1 MEGLELKNI
10 IEVLLFVATEPVS
23 IEKLAELCEA
33 DKEATELALYALREE
48 YENKPVYIRALAG
61 GYMFATAAEYSEYI
75 EKLYRPKMQQLTRAK
90 LETLAIIAYKQ
101 PLTRQDMENIRGV
114 SVDGVVSWLL
124 EQGLIYEVGRR
135 ETPGRPI
142 LYGTTEKF
150 LTYFGLNSLTDLP
163 PLEEFT
169 VTEDFGD
176 FKAEGVS
183 QKFYISAEEQAQVEE
198 GEI

>member
-114 SVDGVVSWLL
+114 SVDGVVGWLL

-198 GEI
+198 GER

>member
-114 SVDGVVSWLL
+114 SVDGVVGWLL

-183 QKFYISAEEQAQVEE
+183 QKFYIGAEEQAQVEE
-198 GEI
+198 GER